1 MATVDLDIENKAQL
15 ILNSLKLHS
24 APIPVD
30 DVAKRSG
37 VILVAFDLGED
48 VSGLLHMKEGSA
60 SIGFNP
66 NESKLRQRFTI
77 AHELGHYFLHR
88 EDDKIFVDN
97 ENYYQSIMFR
107 TTKQLNLSDSDYQR
121 EKEANAFAAALLMP
135 QNLIQKELK
144 KYNGYD
150 LSDNSMITELA
161 KKFEVSIQAMSYR
174 IINLAESSLI

>member
-1 MATVDLDIENKAQL
+1 MATVDLEIENKAQL
-15 ILNSLKLHS
+15 ILNSLKLHT

-30 DVAKRSG
+30 EVAKRSG
-37 VILVAFDLGED
+37 VGLVAFDLGED
-48 VSGLLHMKEGSA
+48 VSGVLHMKEGA
-60 SIGFNP
+60 ANIGYNP

-107 TTKQLNLSDSDYQR
+107 TTKQLNLSNADYQR
-121 EKEANAFAAALLMP
+121 EKDANAFAAALLMP
-135 QNLIQKELK
+135 QALVQKELK
-144 KYNGYD
+144 KYSGFD
-150 LSDNSMITELA
+150 LSDNSMLTDLA

-174 IINLAESSLI
+174 IINLYENNLI